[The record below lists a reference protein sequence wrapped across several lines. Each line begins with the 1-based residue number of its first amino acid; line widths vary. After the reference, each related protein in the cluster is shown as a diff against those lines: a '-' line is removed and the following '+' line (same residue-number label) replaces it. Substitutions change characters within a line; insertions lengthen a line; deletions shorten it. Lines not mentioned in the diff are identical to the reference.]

1 MQGTLVRYKTAP
13 ESAEENQQLIE
24 NVFAELRATSPEG
37 IRYVVLRLADGSFVH
52 FKEGPGSLQEL
63 EAFRAFQ
70 KGVKARCIE
79 APQAGE
85 ATVIGNYRMLRD

>member
-1 MQGTLVRYKTAP
+1 MQGTLVRYKTTP
-13 ESAEENQQLIE
+13 EGADENQQLIE
-24 NVFAELRATSPEG
+24 KVFAELRATSPEG

-63 EAFRAFQ
+63 GAFRTFQ

-79 APQAGE
+79 PPQVGE
-85 ATVIGNYRMLRD
+85 ATVVGHYRMLP